1 MSEARTPVP
10 LNDIGD
16 LLPFLNNLK
25 DKRFWNTLAHQRD
38 DGILVLIPLIGIRL
52 EVEFLVERVKYSLFT
67 GDESVL
73 DDYPALFDLL
83 EQHSA

>member
-1 MSEARTPVP
+1 MSLA

-16 LLPFLNNLK
+16 LLHFLNYLK
-25 DKRFWNTLAHQRD
+25 DKRFWYTLEHQRD

-52 EVEFLVERVKYSLFT
+52 EVEFLVDRVEYSLFT

-83 EQHSA
+83 EEHSA